1 MRITLLLMILLLAA
15 CKSSTSQF
23 DSLPQAD
30 RDYILQQGQAA
41 CRTQFAAAYQRYKD
55 NTDAHWGIQDGYPR
69 GSGFHQEYL
78 DGTSIQS
85 KIDFKVWK
93 TDDTD
98 IYLYVT
104 ETQSL
109 TTNNYFLK
117 LNRVANATII
127 DDLAEDHCTKKYT
140 TATIST
146 SGPMTIT
153 SEYVVTNTLNAN
165 HFDHYLVTYTLDI
178 GKPAYLGPFKLSN
191 TLTTTDRFETGGTTI
206 GASKTLTTTYVAQ
219 SYTFTKDGN
228 GDEVQ
233 YNAVIPAS
241 SPAATYYTQNFCE
254 PAVTSSSA
262 NYRLTVSPTPSSP
275 STIFRF
281 GFNYTCTL
289 TTAPGSWSL
298 AI

>member
-1 MRITLLLMILLLAA
+1 MILILAA

-30 RDYILQQGQAA
+30 RDYIQQQGQAA
-41 CRTQFAAAYQRYKD
+41 CRAQYAAAYQRYKD
-55 NTDAHWGIQDGYPR
+55 NTDVHWGVEDGYQR

-78 DGTSIQS
+78 DGTSVQS

-98 IYLYVT
+98 IYFYVT
-104 ETQSL
+104 ETLSL
-109 TTNNYFLK
+109 TTNSYFLK
-117 LNRVANATII
+117 LNRVTNATII
-127 DDLAEDHCTKKYT
+127 DDLAEDDCTKKYT
-140 TATIST
+140 DATIST

-165 HFDHYLVTYTLDI
+165 HFDHYQVVYTLDLN
-178 GKPAYLGPFKLSN
+178 KPAYLGPFKLSN
-191 TLTTTDRFETGGTTI
+191 KLTTTDRFESGGNTI
-206 GASKTLTTTYVAQ
+206 GSSKTLTTTFVAQ
-219 SYTFTKDGN
+219 NYTFSVDGN
-228 GDEVQ
+228 GNEVQ

-241 SPAATYYTQNFCE
+241 SPTATYYTQNFCE
-254 PAVTSSSA
+254 PADTTSTG
-262 NYRLTVSPTPSSP
+262 NFRLTVSPATSSP

-281 GFNYTCTL
+281 GFNYTCVP
-289 TTAPGSWSL
+289 TTAPGTWNL